1 MTLFLGQSMGRGRN
15 VSKYSN
21 FILSSLLTVSVGLAG
36 CATAPESDPAY
47 VSPLQYQDYNCK
59 QIKAEMRR
67 VSGKI
72 EQAAKTDQT
81 GQVLD
86 AALTVFA
93 ISQGYGVYNEDNP
106 EYRRLQN
113 QYDVLEQT
121 AIQKEC
127 N

>member
-1 MTLFLGQSMGRGRN
+1 M
-15 VSKYSN
+15 SKHSN
-21 FILSSLLTVSVGLAG
+21 FTLSLLLSVSVGLAG
-36 CATAPESDPAY
+36 CATTPESDPAY
-47 VSPLQYQDYNCK
+47 VSPMQYQDYNCK

-72 EQAAKTDQT
+72 EQAAQTNQT

-86 AALTVFA
+86 AAMTVFA
-93 ISQGYGVYNEDNP
+93 ISQGYGVYSEDNP

-127 N
+127 DL